1 MSISIGKKKI
11 FGLLESRYAALFG
24 MFIILLFHPWSNTA
38 VMSAGTWIIFFS
50 AFFNLFQVISG
61 KFSKRSS
68 ITLLFMLALSF
79 LSVVAS
85 MKISYEALVSLFC
98 FWEIPVFWGA
108 STHEVNRAFKKHM
121 YIVFLILSVY
131 YIYLSFSSVSHK
143 YIGPYGEVIHDALTL
158 GYNNPN
164 QTGMYLLVCFF
175 VLLSATAFFE
185 KKLIKQIFFIVAILE
200 LFVIW
205 GTKSRTCIILAMIYL
220 LYYLFF
226 SKNTRIFLSSS
237 FVQII
242 VFIPIIMFLFLMF
255 FQQVYENFIVMGE
268 AFDTGRF
275 SIYTRVFRNYSIID
289 FLFGDFSRYRFD
301 NLHNGY
307 LSIMAT
313 VGVPS
318 MVLFIS
324 LLYQKTTALLN
335 YISQRHQ
342 RLAYIGLLFLI
353 MHMAF
358 EAAFFTAG
366 SVYAVSVLI
375 LVWLSNE
382 TQESEDKDEDITY
395 QRQRNREYRK
405 NHL

>member
-1 MSISIGKKKI
+1 
-11 FGLLESRYAALFG
+11 
-24 MFIILLFHPWSNTA
+24 
-38 VMSAGTWIIFFS
+38 
-50 AFFNLFQVISG
+50 
-61 KFSKRSS
+61 
-68 ITLLFMLALSF
+68 
-79 LSVVAS
+79 
-85 MKISYEALVSLFC
+85 
-98 FWEIPVFWGA
+98 
-108 STHEVNRAFKKHM
+108 
-121 YIVFLILSVY
+121 
-131 YIYLSFSSVSHK
+131 
-143 YIGPYGEVIHDALTL
+143 
-158 GYNNPN
+158 
-164 QTGMYLLVCFF
+164 
-175 VLLSATAFFE
+175 
-185 KKLIKQIFFIVAILE
+185 
-200 LFVIW
+200 
-205 GTKSRTCIILAMIYL
+205 
-220 LYYLFF
+220 
-226 SKNTRIFLSSS
+226 
-237 FVQII
+237 
-242 VFIPIIMFLFLMF
+242 
-255 FQQVYENFIVMGE
+255 MGE